1 MGKFKNMSL
10 ELEGK
15 LKNLVAEMTSK
26 LEAIQGDMMKMF
38 VRVEKLAQNVQV
50 TFLKR
55 VAVVE
60 NMMKVQLNNA
70 KKMTIQQTVDLLT
83 KVPLELKSLTEMTIK
98 EFVGKLVELK
108 NTLNKELRTYMKK
121 VDEVYASL
129 KKTIAAES
137 VRVEALLKQLKLK
150 VRQVI
155 KTLRPYVADV
165 QQMAYKVQGEVVDT
179 ALFVYNYYNL
189 GEKFDKLKKFLIEE
203 IMKIVEQAK
212 TQLPVWEKMIAQYV
226 QDYRHQLQMFTQQY
240 TSVAKGYARDA
251 QDFTMTTYESLRT
264 DSKKTGDEILRSIHK
279 GLVYLDTVD
288 KEVLM
293 SKLQELVDFIKKHI
307 TIIQKEGQVI
317 VKMIHPNLRPTFN
330 HYTNV
335 VKTQAQIKYQQI
347 QAKGMEMLNK
357 IESELPKLQAKIL
370 ALKKQIREAVMKSTF
385 DIRRDLSISYKVNK
399 NIILR
404 LYKVVSGVV
413 SERYATQMNQLTELK
428 NTLITMAT
436 KGQLFTD
443 IYWKQFVTLLQQA
456 YGSAEKVI
464 IDISN
469 AGSPQK
475 MYEKIIMYITEAT
488 TILRTKYEP
497 LVTAN
502 LGALETKVSAML
514 MTLRT
519 QYRQLNEKDLV
530 KMFTQYLKSQELSK
544 AQLEA
549 TVALLKKSIVE
560 TTTKMEKVLTLA
572 RDQLKSGA
580 DMELVMKLQGVW
592 ERLIAMLSNID
603 VRGTMCKVDPELC
616 KLVDEGIA
624 SKELEIPASEFKQ
637 LITSSKGG
645 LFSNLIKNP
654 KQTALSL
661 HDAVTR
667 WVRNDMSMCK
677 RCVLR
682 PSWTGQSRAV
692 CVSVRC

>member
-226 QDYRHQLQMFTQQY
+226 QDYRHQLQMSTQQY

-335 VKTQAQIKYQQI
+335 VKTQAQVDRAILTFDGKLYDMVAFPKMKKGSPSPCSYLLARDFQDKKFTISKLDNAIIVETPQMAVKI
-347 QAKGMEMLNK
+347 RNDGQTKTTIGNAMKFGLPVESGKSSCVRVDNLIMCHFKEQALKVTVDLKNFFTSISVSGWYKGKSQGLLGTLNNEVSDDWRLPNK
-357 IESELPKLQAKIL
+357 MITTNINEFLNAYELPGKSVCKLNPKADNV
-370 ALKKQIREAVMKSTF
+370 KQCTGKTSKMCAAYF
-385 DIRRDLSISYKVNK
+385 D
-399 NIILR
+399 
-404 LYKVVSGVV
+404 
-413 SERYATQMNQLTELK
+413 A
-428 NTLITMAT
+428 
-436 KGQLFTD
+436 
-443 IYWKQFVTLLQQA
+443 
-456 YGSAEKVI
+456 
-464 IDISN
+464 
-469 AGSPQK
+469 
-475 MYEKIIMYITEAT
+475 EAT
-488 TILRTKYEP
+488 TPSPFAKFFKEADPKPFMEACVRETKCKRMNKKAHCGVVAAYNALLRTKGFWTPQANECMMEKGRAINEVWTQKSTKMIDIVVMVSQHVNMNKMKRSIASTM
-497 LVTAN
+497 LVLHT
-502 LGALETKVSAML
+502 TRRSSSC
-514 MTLRT
+514 
-519 QYRQLNEKDLV
+519 LV
-530 KMFTQYLKSQELSK
+530 KPTLLSSSSIPS
-544 AQLEA
+544 LSRSSA
-549 TVALLKKSIVE
+549 T
-560 TTTKMEKVLTLA
+560 A
-572 RDQLKSGA
+572 RR
-580 DMELVMKLQGVW
+580 W
-592 ERLIAMLSNID
+592 
-603 VRGTMCKVDPELC
+603 
-616 KLVDEGIA
+616 
-624 SKELEIPASEFKQ
+624 
-637 LITSSKGG
+637 
-645 LFSNLIKNP
+645 
-654 KQTALSL
+654 
-661 HDAVTR
+661 AV
-667 WVRNDMSMCK
+667 S
-677 RCVLR
+677 
-682 PSWTGQSRAV
+682 
-692 CVSVRC
+692 SVRQPTSCTLPTT